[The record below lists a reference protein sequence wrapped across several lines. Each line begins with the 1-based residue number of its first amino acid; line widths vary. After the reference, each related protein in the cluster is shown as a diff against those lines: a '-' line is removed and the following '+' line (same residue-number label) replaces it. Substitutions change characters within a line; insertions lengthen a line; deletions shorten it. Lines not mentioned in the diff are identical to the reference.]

1 MGYAFVFDSRGLCLL
16 RRLHNSIQHLR
27 SFCHRGFDA
36 HHVVKLLGVVTRG
49 QPTLVIMELMVNGDL
64 KRYLRSHRP
73 CENITNTPPN
83 LDRILQMAIE
93 IADGMAYLS
102 TKKFVHR
109 DLAARNCM
117 VAEDLTVKVGDFG
130 MTRDVYERD
139 YYRKGSKGLLPVRW
153 MAPESLKDG
162 VFSSYSDVWSYGVV
176 LWEMVTFASQ
186 PYQGLSNDQV
196 RAVRLSPTGTYSAGS
211 CIIPSLL
218 SQGFAVRDR
227 WRSDGASRKLS
238 RDALRDDEADL
249 EAQSHQATHLY
260 GHRHYAVEARQIE
273 KLPAGELLSQPGGN
287 RGSKSK
293 QVQLAPG
300 WPVSTPTLLA
310 L

>member
-1 MGYAFVFDSRGLCLL
+1 M
-16 RRLHNSIQHLR
+16 
-27 SFCHRGFDA
+27 
-36 HHVVKLLGVVTRG
+36 VKLLGVVTRG

-196 RAVRLSPTGTYSAGS
+196 RAVRSTPKVTYFAGS
-211 CIIPSLL
+211 CNIPSLL

-227 WRSDGASRKLS
+227 RRSDGAS
-238 RDALRDDEADL
+238 
-249 EAQSHQATHLY
+249 
-260 GHRHYAVEARQIE
+260 
-273 KLPAGELLSQPGGN
+273 
-287 RGSKSK
+287 
-293 QVQLAPG
+293 
-300 WPVSTPTLLA
+300 
-310 L
+310 